1 MVHARYAIFALTVT
15 VTYVTMNL
23 TLKFTITQLH
33 VKNSAAK
40 FESQWGCMFFTLVVL
55 FKQRCIVVTIQR

>member
-23 TLKFTITQLH
+23 TLKFTITCQKQCCKVRVPVGMH
-33 VKNSAAK
+33 VFHIS
-40 FESQWGCMFFTLVVL
+40 S
-55 FKQRCIVVTIQR
+55 TI